1 MFYGM
6 SITYI
11 LLFQYFYYYKKVIFP
26 RLESKLSFD
35 GEAYFDT
42 NGERREWQSVVLATS
57 TVVLQPTLVAYFIS
71 FLILNNLPFSSGYT
85 FFIFGLISFIKNQKN
100 LHEFV
105 CYLTVNLPSL
115 VYIVLRIGG
124 WAA

>member
-1 MFYGM
+1 MFYGI

-85 FFIFGLISFIKNQKN
+85 LFIFGLISFIKNQKN

-124 WAA
+124 WAT

>member
-1 MFYGM
+1 MFYGI

-85 FFIFGLISFIKNQKN
+85 LFIFGLISFIKNILNQ
-100 LHEFV
+100 FV
-105 CYLTVNLPSL
+105 
-115 VYIVLRIGG
+115 IFFI
-124 WAA
+124 

>member
-1 MFYGM
+1 MFYGI

-85 FFIFGLISFIKNQKN
+85 LFIFGLISFIKNQKN

-124 WAA
+124 WAS

>member
-1 MFYGM
+1 M

-71 FLILNNLPFSSGYT
+71 FLILNNLPFSSVYT
-85 FFIFGLISFIKNQKN
+85 LFIFGLISFIKNQKN